1 MANDE
6 AADETQSQSSREWSM
21 KPGLAICTALL
32 LAASTTSVL
41 SFKMQGKLGF
51 KQSLFQTFMMFIGD
65 YTNMIIFG
73 ALMAS
78 DSKRFNHFLILTNEA
93 KDKGLTYRFTKL
105 WMVSTSVLN
114 TLGSAMHLTALLL
127 LPPSV
132 YSCSYEDFRCFPAL
146 RSCLLPSLDA

>member
-1 MANDE
+1 MTNEEAVDE
-6 AADETQSQSSREWSM
+6 SQSRYSRDWGM
-21 KPGLAICTALL
+21 KPGIVIFTGLL
-32 LAASTTSVL
+32 LMASTTSIL

-78 DSKRFNHFLILTNEA
+78 EGKRFNHFLILTNEA

-105 WMVSTSVLN
+105 WMVLTSLLN
-114 TLGSAMHLTALLL
+114 TMGSAMHLTALLL
-127 LPPSV
+127 LPPSM
-132 YSCSYEDFRCFPAL
+132 
-146 RSCLLPSLDA
+146 

>member
-1 MANDE
+1 MTYDE
-6 AADETQSQSSREWSM
+6 AGEEGQSRSSRQWSM
-21 KPGLAICTALL
+21 KPGVAICTGLL
-32 LAASTTSVL
+32 LGASTASIL
-41 SFKMQGKLGF
+41 SFKMQSKLGF

-105 WMVSTSVLN
+105 WMVLTSVLN

-132 YSCSYEDFRCFPAL
+132 
-146 RSCLLPSLDA
+146 